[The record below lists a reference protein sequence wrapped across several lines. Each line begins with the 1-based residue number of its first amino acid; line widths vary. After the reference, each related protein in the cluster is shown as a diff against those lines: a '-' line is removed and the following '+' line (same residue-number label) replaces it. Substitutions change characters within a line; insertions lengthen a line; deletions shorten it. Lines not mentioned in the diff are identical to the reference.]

1 MGVVEDVV
9 AGAADVV
16 KASGHLLAGVTSLV
30 YQAGFANR
38 ALEPVV
44 DVLHL
49 GPLHPTQTAS
59 LGSDPLEPKLEMIP
73 AQPAQGRPAGLRLM
87 LERPLGADGN
97 PLTTNLVAVGAV
109 VNPFPA
115 GLELFML
122 TGRFE
127 LASGPHDVP
136 DAWAVT
142 VQARQGDIPDAIT
155 DRRQR
160 ITVTLQ
166 SSYNAA
172 ATDSYGA
179 RMNTPGGGPVGTA
192 FPIPNGLGSGPWVP
206 DAVRDA
212 VYSMDPFRS
221 GFELEQLV
229 DRRADIGRAGLQARF
244 HSNPYIERRWFV
256 HDLIGISKGPI
267 TTVGF
272 MLAIAGG
279 NGPVQV
285 TVTDFRIYRV
295 RRGILDVLGTL
306 PFVGSSV
313 AGVLNDMRL

>member
-1 MGVVEDVV
+1 MGVIDDVV

-16 KASGHLLAGVTSLV
+16 KATGHLLAGVTTLI
-30 YQAGFANR
+30 YQAGFENR
-38 ALEPVV
+38 ALDPVV
-44 DVLHL
+44 DVMHL

-59 LGSDPLEPKLEMIP
+59 LGSDPLGPKLEMVP
-73 AQPAQGRPAGLRLM
+73 AQPAQGRPAGLRLK
-87 LERPLGADGN
+87 LARPLGADGT
-97 PLTTNLVAVGAV
+97 PLTTEAVAVGAV
-109 VNPFPA
+109 VHPFPP
-115 GLELFML
+115 GLDLFML

-127 LASGPHDVP
+127 LAEGPHGMP

-142 VQARQGDIPDAIT
+142 IQARQGDIPDTIT

-172 ATDSYGA
+172 ATDPYGA
-179 RMNTPGGGPVGTA
+179 RMNTPGGGPPGTPY
-192 FPIPNGLGSGPWVP
+192 PIPSGLGSGPWVP
-206 DAVRDA
+206 EAVRDGL
-212 VYSMDPFRS
+212 YSMEPFRS
-221 GFELEQLV
+221 GFKLEQLV
-229 DRRADIGRAGLQARF
+229 DRRADIGRAGLHARI

-267 TTVGF
+267 TTAGF

-279 NGPVQV
+279 NGPVEV

-295 RRGILDVLGTL
+295 RRGIFDVLTAL
-306 PFVGSSV
+306 PFVGGAV
-313 AGVLNDMRL
+313 AGVLNDMRV